1 MRTRLP
7 KPLPNRPSP
16 AWLLLPLLTA
26 CAGTPAA
33 PPPPAEAPEVP
44 LVTRWPAGQ
53 RFRATLA
60 ARVPDQQ
67 PWRAAL
73 VWWREALR
81 QSVAFVA
88 DDGPDDGAIR
98 GLPVLELDLDAA
110 GGTLVATLRDADG
123 ARVLAGGRFDAE
135 QLPAAIDRLAW
146 AARLALGEAAA
157 APLPVGPGTS
167 PQPLV
172 CSAVDDAM
180 QLLRDG
186 GLQPAWRALRDARA
200 RDGGAPFVLDGTAA
214 LQLLR
219 GDLAGAER
227 TAREALGYEARL
239 LPTTRLRLAR
249 TLLLARAS
257 LRPEQ
262 AGERDRELLQ
272 LGLTAQRERPHD
284 PEAALC
290 VGIAHNFLGDFAAA
304 RTVLTPLA
312 TALRDQPVVAY
323 HLGWARLATGDA
335 AAACEPFERAA
346 VRLPAGWV
354 LLPRAIALHEAGRS
368 EALRTLLASLRDDA
382 DQGELTHQVLAMLA
396 AQALLRG
403 DVANARTHLTADLQW
418 LLHHPLL
425 LQQGSGEFAERGAV
439 LIRLGGGDALPP
451 ILAAA
456 QAQHPGT
463 PVADACAFLGGMLD
477 VLRTGEP
484 ATAAMAARGKGGDNA
499 FSALLAAFGHER
511 RGEIADMQT
520 ALSAAA
526 RLSSSPLTKAL
537 LAHGLRA
544 AGRSAEA
551 DNLTAALRR
560 EMTTL
565 QLRRPPRHPLLA
577 PELAYAY
584 TLQ

>member
-1 MRTRLP
+1 
-7 KPLPNRPSP
+7 
-16 AWLLLPLLTA
+16 
-26 CAGTPAA
+26 
-33 PPPPAEAPEVP
+33 
-44 LVTRWPAGQ
+44 
-53 RFRATLA
+53 
-60 ARVPDQQ
+60 
-67 PWRAAL
+67 
-73 VWWREALR
+73 
-81 QSVAFVA
+81 
-88 DDGPDDGAIR
+88 
-98 GLPVLELDLDAA
+98 
-110 GGTLVATLRDADG
+110 
-123 ARVLAGGRFDAE
+123 
-135 QLPAAIDRLAW
+135 
-146 AARLALGEAAA
+146 
-157 APLPVGPGTS
+157 
-167 PQPLV
+167 
-172 CSAVDDAM
+172 
-180 QLLRDG
+180 
-186 GLQPAWRALRDARA
+186 
-200 RDGGAPFVLDGTAA
+200 
-214 LQLLR
+214 
-219 GDLAGAER
+219 
-227 TAREALGYEARL
+227 
-239 LPTTRLRLAR
+239 
-249 TLLLARAS
+249 
-257 LRPEQ
+257 
-262 AGERDRELLQ
+262 
-272 LGLTAQRERPHD
+272 
-284 PEAALC
+284 
-290 VGIAHNFLGDFAAA
+290 
-304 RTVLTPLA
+304 
-312 TALRDQPVVAY
+312 
-323 HLGWARLATGDA
+323 
-335 AAACEPFERAA
+335 

-354 LLPRAIALHEAGRS
+354 LLPRAIALHEAGRG
-368 EALRTLLASLRDDA
+368 EALRTLLTTLRDDA

-403 DVANARTHLTADLQW
+403 DVDAARRHLTADLQW

-484 ATAAMAARGKGGDNA
+484 ATAAMAALGKGGDNA

-520 ALSAAA
+520 ALAAAA

>member
-1 MRTRLP
+1 VRTRLP
-7 KPLPNRPSP
+7 KPSLPT
-16 AWLLLPLLTA
+16 WLLLPLLTA
-26 CAGTPAA
+26 CAGAPASTPF
-33 PPPPAEAPEVP
+33 AEAPEVP

-53 RFRATLA
+53 RCRAALA

-73 VWWREALR
+73 IWWREALR
-81 QSVAFVA
+81 QSVVFVV
-88 DDGPDDGAIR
+88 DDGPDDAASR
-98 GLPVLELDLDAA
+98 SLPTLELDLDPT
-110 GGTLVATLRDADG
+110 GGTLVATLRDAEG
-123 ARVLAGGRFDAE
+123 ARVLAGGRFTGE

-146 AARLALGEAAA
+146 AARLALGEAAT
-157 APLPVGPGTS
+157 APLPIGPGTS
-167 PQPLV
+167 LQPLV

-200 RDGGAPFVLDGTAA
+200 RDGGAPFVLDGTAT

-257 LRPEQ
+257 LLPEQ
-262 AGERDRELLQ
+262 AAERDRDLLQ

-284 PEAALC
+284 PETALC

-312 TALRDQPVVAY
+312 TALRHQPIVAY
-323 HLGWARLATGDA
+323 HLGWALLATGDA
-335 AAACEPFERAA
+335 NAACEQFERAA

-354 LLPRAIALHEAGRS
+354 LLPRAIALHEAKRG
-368 EALRTLLASLRDDA
+368 EALRTLLATLRDDA
-382 DQGELTHQVLAMLA
+382 DSGELGHQLLAMLA
-396 AQALLRG
+396 AEALLRG
-403 DVANARTHLTADLQW
+403 DVAAARTHLTADLQW
-418 LLHHPLL
+418 LLHHPLA
-425 LQQGSGEFAERGAV
+425 LQQASGEFAERGAV
-439 LIRLGGGDALPP
+439 LVRLGGGDALPP

-456 QAQHPGT
+456 QTQHPGT

-484 ATAAMAARGKGGDNA
+484 ATAAMAALGRGGDNA
-499 FSALLAAFGHER
+499 FSALLAAFAHER

-520 ALSAAA
+520 ALATAA

-551 DNLTAALRR
+551 GNLTAALRR

-577 PELAYAY
+577 PELAYAF